1 MTTAA
6 FRPLR
11 AAEIT
16 AWDHEADV
24 VVAGYGIAGVSAAI
38 EAARAGADVL
48 ILERTG
54 GWGGAAALSGGIVY
68 LGGGTPLQRELGFE
82 DTPENMKTFMLA
94 ALGPG
99 ADEAKIS
106 DYCDGSVEHYRWL
119 TDNGVVFKSAFW
131 GEPGWEI
138 PGDEGLMYSGG
149 ENSAPFNEIA
159 TPAPRGHVPQ
169 MSNKRTGEQGGGY
182 MLMKPLAEVA
192 ESLGVTPVFD
202 IRVQRLIVDDADRV
216 VGIAAKKFG
225 DEVFVRARRGVVLT
239 TGSFAY
245 NDAMVASFAPQLIG
259 RPAAAIEEHDGC
271 SIRMA
276 QALGADLA
284 HMGATEVAFFADP
297 QLMARGILVNG
308 HGQRYVPEDT
318 YPGRVGQLT
327 LLRNDNQAYLVI
339 DEASYEE
346 GCATTSSTPYFRFP
360 PKWAAETVAELE
372 SDMGLPEG
380 TLQATVEVYNRH
392 AAAGTDPVLG
402 KKPEWVRPIGTPVA
416 ALDLRNCTA
425 GFTLG
430 GLHTTVNSE
439 VLHVSGEPIPG
450 LYAAGRCTSGVCA
463 GGYASGTS
471 LGDSSFFGRRA
482 GIAAAAN

>member
-1 MTTAA
+1 
-6 FRPLR
+6 
-11 AAEIT
+11 
-16 AWDHEADV
+16 
-24 VVAGYGIAGVSAAI
+24 
-38 EAARAGADVL
+38 
-48 ILERTG
+48 
-54 GWGGAAALSGGIVY
+54 
-68 LGGGTPLQRELGFE
+68 
-82 DTPENMKTFMLA
+82 
-94 ALGPG
+94 
-99 ADEAKIS
+99 
-106 DYCDGSVEHYRWL
+106 
-119 TDNGVVFKSAFW
+119 
-131 GEPGWEI
+131 
-138 PGDEGLMYSGG
+138 
-149 ENSAPFNEIA
+149 
-159 TPAPRGHVPQ
+159 
-169 MSNKRTGEQGGGY
+169 
-182 MLMKPLAEVA
+182 
-192 ESLGVTPVFD
+192 
-202 IRVQRLIVDDADRV
+202 
-216 VGIAAKKFG
+216 GIAAKKFG

-245 NDAMVASFAPQLIG
+245 NDAMVTAFAPQLIG

-297 QLMARGILVNG
+297 QLMARGILVNAR
-308 HGQRYVPEDT
+308 GQRYVPEDT

-482 GIAAAAN
+482 GIAAAAT